1 MATIAAPAVAP
12 PRTRGSLGAGLAGIG
27 VLGALAA
34 AAAVWIVWESPIVR
48 SPEGT
53 AVIKGLLVAGYVGVG
68 VYTWWRRSQSRLGPL
83 VATGGFLYALT
94 ALVGSTRPWVFTFGR
109 LSLAGLIVYLAYLF
123 LCFPRDR
130 LSSELERR
138 IVLAFGVVSAAV
150 WALVLLVVRTLPHG
164 GAYSDCA
171 RNCPTNPVQ
180 VFNVSHSVT
189 RAVNLTANVVT
200 AVALA
205 AVIVLLVRKARSPA
219 HLRRRAV
226 VPLLWAAIALTATY
240 AAYSVLTEAGATH
253 HVTLLRVASGIA
265 ALTVPFALLIGQ
277 FRGRSFAATN
287 LWRVLAN
294 AGTQR
299 LTPEWVEEIL
309 GSSLGDPSFALGVWE
324 PEGRRYVDSRGA
336 PLELPESSPAHTVTR
351 IELDG
356 RPALAL
362 VHDPALMDEPEIVNG
377 LGATALLLLENARL
391 VDQVHASRARIVES
405 AERERLRLERD
416 LHDGAQ
422 QRLMAIQIKLA
433 LARETVGDGQLG
445 EQLDELASD
454 ASAAVEELRALAH
467 GIYPTVL
474 RERGLAHA
482 LRPFV
487 RSVTIPVKIVGDG
500 VERASSGVEVAIYYC
515 SLEAIQNAVKHAGP
529 DARVTV
535 SLGGSPGRID
545 FEVRDDGVG
554 FDVAAGSNGV
564 GLVNM
569 RDRIAAAG
577 GELSIESSPGRG
589 TRVSGSVPD
598 GQMS

>member
-1 MATIAAPAVAP
+1 MATSAAPAVAP
-12 PRTRGSLGAGLAGIG
+12 LRMRGSQGAGLVAIG
-27 VLGALAA
+27 VLGAVATT
-34 AAAVWIVWESPIVR
+34 AAVWILWESTIVR

-53 AVIKGLLVAGYVGVG
+53 AVVKGLLVASYVGVG
-68 VYTWWRRSQSRLGPL
+68 LYTWWQRPQSRLGPL

-94 ALVGSTRPWVFTFGR
+94 TLVGSRDAWVFTLGR
-109 LSLAGLIVYLAYLF
+109 LSLAGIIVYFAYLF

-138 IVLAFGVVSAAV
+138 LVVAFSAVSAAV
-150 WALVLLVVRTLPHG
+150 WVLVLLLSKTLPHG

-171 RNCPTNPVQ
+171 RDCPANPVQ
-180 VFNVSHSVT
+180 VFDVSHSVT
-189 RAVNLTANVVT
+189 SAVNLTANVVT

-226 VPLLWAAIALTATY
+226 VPLLWAAIALTGTY
-240 AAYSVLTEAGATH
+240 AAYSVLTEAGVTH
-253 HVTLLRVASGIA
+253 HITLLRFASGVA
-265 ALTVPFALLIGQ
+265 ALTVPIALLIGQ
-277 FRGRSFAATN
+277 FRGRIFAATN

-299 LTPEWVEEIL
+299 LTSVWVEEIL

-324 PEGRRYVDSRGA
+324 PARRRYVDSSGA
-336 PLELPESSPAHTVTR
+336 PLELPKSSSARTVTL
-351 IELDG
+351 IDLDG
-356 RPALAL
+356 QPALAL
-362 VHDPALMDEPEIVNG
+362 IHDPALMDEPEIVNG
-377 LGATALLLLENARL
+377 LGTTALLLLENARL
-391 VDQVHASRARIVES
+391 VDELHASRARIVES

-433 LARETVGDGQLG
+433 LARESAGDGQLG
-445 EQLDELASD
+445 EQLDELSSD
-454 ASAAVEELRALAH
+454 ASSAVEELRSLAH

-482 LRPFV
+482 LMSFTRAVP
-487 RSVTIPVKIVGDG
+487 IPVAIVDEG
-500 VERASSGVEVAIYYC
+500 VGRAASGVEVAIYYC
-515 SLEAIQNAVKHAGP
+515 SLEAIQNAVKHGGAGS
-529 DARVTV
+529 RVTV
-535 SLGGSPGRID
+535 TLGSSNGCIEFAVEDNGA
-545 FEVRDDGVG
+545 G
-554 FDVAAGSNGV
+554 FDPAADSDGV

-569 RDRIAAAG
+569 QDRIAAVG
-577 GELSIESSPGRG
+577 GELLIDSVPGRG
-589 TRVSGSVPD
+589 TSVSGSVPA